1 MRLSNIPS
9 HTKLPLSVLSNRRR
23 KLITLMY
30 FFGAGFIVAEGKG
43 FENDEAVEYG
53 KQCSFLL

>member
-1 MRLSNIPS
+1 
-9 HTKLPLSVLSNRRR
+9 
-23 KLITLMY
+23 MY